1 MRTALDGTE
10 RGHDDSRQCIRRHTD
25 YVTMS
30 SSSERTR
37 GRRGRKKTWAAF

>member
-10 RGHDDSRQCIRRHTD
+10 RGHDDSRQCIRRHTE

-30 SSSERTR
+30 SSSERR
-37 GRRGRKKTWAAF
+37 RRGRKKTWAAF